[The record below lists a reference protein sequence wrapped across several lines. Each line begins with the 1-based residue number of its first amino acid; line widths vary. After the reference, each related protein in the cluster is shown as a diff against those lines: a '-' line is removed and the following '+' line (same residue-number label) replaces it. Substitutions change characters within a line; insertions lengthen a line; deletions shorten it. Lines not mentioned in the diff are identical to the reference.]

1 MSSKALI
8 VFSSEKNNVSIQ
20 CPKNHK
26 LKDVCQLYAK
36 KMGHDINYYSFEYS
50 GCKVDLELSFD
61 DLALPI
67 DKTDNKM
74 VISVIKI
81 ENEGNYCPYCD
92 KNILLKTKDVD
103 EMTLSNNKIKNYIN
117 EIKNNIEKLIK
128 ICSINSINIQLQNV
142 NIILTSINAQIENY
156 NNNLQK
162 SLKNITKF
170 TPMNVDENKVN
181 LKNDEFQRE
190 NDNKKELYEKQQREK
205 EKESETKKKL
215 KEDEEKRKM
224 EQMKK
229 RLKEEEEKRKM
240 EQMKKQLQE
249 EEKKKKIEQLKQ
261 EEAAKKNEPQ
271 KITPKAKIEINKL
284 KKEQFNEM
292 PKEFTMSSRDFG
304 YACTCTN
311 ALILQQFIYA
321 GTDIAEI
328 PLLLKNNGLY
338 RWPPNTKLV
347 FEKKFKIFGKD
358 VILDSLE
365 PKQEKKFIVKIEGLK
380 DLPLGEYEAGAY
392 FNIKDRNHGNM
403 IKMKITVIKRE
414 VEPKIKYKKEIDRF
428 RDEYGLKEE
437 EYSDD
442 DLYDILLSN
451 DFNLEKAFMCLI
463 GDI

>member
-1 MSSKALI
+1 
-8 VFSSEKNNVSIQ
+8 
-20 CPKNHK
+20 
-26 LKDVCQLYAK
+26 
-36 KMGHDINYYSFEYS
+36 
-50 GCKVDLELSFD
+50 
-61 DLALPI
+61 
-67 DKTDNKM
+67 
-74 VISVIKI
+74 
-81 ENEGNYCPYCD
+81 
-92 KNILLKTKDVD
+92 
-103 EMTLSNNKIKNYIN
+103 
-117 EIKNNIEKLIK
+117 
-128 ICSINSINIQLQNV
+128 
-142 NIILTSINAQIENY
+142 
-156 NNNLQK
+156 
-162 SLKNITKF
+162 
-170 TPMNVDENKVN
+170 
-181 LKNDEFQRE
+181 
-190 NDNKKELYEKQQREK
+190 
-205 EKESETKKKL
+205 
-215 KEDEEKRKM
+215 
-224 EQMKK
+224 
-229 RLKEEEEKRKM
+229 M
-240 EQMKKQLQE
+240 EQMKKQLQEE

-392 FNIKDRNHGNM
+392 FNIKDRNYGNM

>member
-74 VISVIKI
+74 VISVTKI

-117 EIKNNIEKLIK
+117 EIKNSIEKLIK
-128 ICSINSINIQLQNV
+128 ICSINSISIQLQNV

-156 NNNLQK
+156 NNNLKK

-170 TPMNVDENKVN
+170 TPLNIDENKVN
-181 LKNDEFQRE
+181 LKNDEIKKE
-190 NDNKKELYEKQQREK
+190 NDAKKELYEKQQREK
-205 EKESETKKKL
+205 EKELEIKKK
-215 KEDEEKRKM
+215 
-224 EQMKK
+224 
-229 RLKEEEEKRKM
+229 LKEEEEKRKM
-240 EQMKKQLQE
+240 EQKKKQLQEE

-271 KITPKAKIEINKL
+271 KITPKTKIEINKL

>member
-74 VISVIKI
+74 VISVTKI

-103 EMTLSNNKIKNYIN
+103 ELTLSNNKIKNYIN
-117 EIKNNIEKLIK
+117 EIKNSIEKLIK

-142 NIILTSINAQIENY
+142 NIILASINAQIENY

-162 SLKNITKF
+162 SLKNFNKF
-170 TPMNVDENKVN
+170 TPLNVDENKVN
-181 LKNDEFQRE
+181 LKNYEIKKE
-190 NDNKKELYEKQQREK
+190 NDAKKELYEKQQREK
-205 EKESETKKKL
+205 EKELEIKKK
-215 KEDEEKRKM
+215 
-224 EQMKK
+224 
-229 RLKEEEEKRKM
+229 LKEEEEKRKM
-240 EQMKKQLQE
+240 EQMKKQLQEE

-271 KITPKAKIEINKL
+271 KITPKTKIEINKL

>member
-1 MSSKALI
+1 
-8 VFSSEKNNVSIQ
+8 
-20 CPKNHK
+20 
-26 LKDVCQLYAK
+26 
-36 KMGHDINYYSFEYS
+36 
-50 GCKVDLELSFD
+50 
-61 DLALPI
+61 
-67 DKTDNKM
+67 
-74 VISVIKI
+74 
-81 ENEGNYCPYCD
+81 
-92 KNILLKTKDVD
+92 
-103 EMTLSNNKIKNYIN
+103 
-117 EIKNNIEKLIK
+117 
-128 ICSINSINIQLQNV
+128 LQNV
-142 NIILTSINAQIENY
+142 NIILTSINSQIENY
-156 NNNLQK
+156 NNNFQK
-162 SLKNITKF
+162 SLKNFNKF
-170 TPMNVDENKVN
+170 TPLNVDENKVN
-181 LKNDEFQRE
+181 LKNDEIKKE
-190 NDNKKELYEKQQREK
+190 NDAKKELYEKQQREK
-205 EKESETKKKL
+205 EKELEIKKK
-215 KEDEEKRKM
+215 
-224 EQMKK
+224 
-229 RLKEEEEKRKM
+229 LKEEEEKRKM
-240 EQMKKQLQE
+240 EQMKKQLQEE

>member
-67 DKTDNKM
+67 DKRDNKM
-74 VISVIKI
+74 VISVTKI

-103 EMTLSNNKIKNYIN
+103 ELTLSNNKIKNYIN
-117 EIKNNIEKLIK
+117 EIKNSIEKLIK
-128 ICSINSINIQLQNV
+128 ICSINSISIQLQNV
-142 NIILTSINAQIENY
+142 NIILASINAQIENY

-162 SLKNITKF
+162 SLKNFNKF
-170 TPMNVDENKVN
+170 TPLNVDENKVN
-181 LKNDEFQRE
+181 LKNYEIKKE
-190 NDNKKELYEKQQREK
+190 NDTKKELYEKQQREK
-205 EKESETKKKL
+205 EKELEMKKK
-215 KEDEEKRKM
+215 
-224 EQMKK
+224 
-229 RLKEEEEKRKM
+229 LKEEEEKRKM
-240 EQMKKQLQE
+240 EQMKKQLQEE

>member
-74 VISVIKI
+74 VISVTKI

-103 EMTLSNNKIKNYIN
+103 EITLSNNKIKNYIN
-117 EIKNNIEKLIK
+117 EIKNSIEKLIK

-162 SLKNITKF
+162 SLKNFNKF
-170 TPMNVDENKVN
+170 TPLNVDENKVN
-181 LKNDEFQRE
+181 LKNYEIKKE
-190 NDNKKELYEKQQREK
+190 NDAKKELYEKQQREK
-205 EKESETKKKL
+205 EKELEIKKK
-215 KEDEEKRKM
+215 
-224 EQMKK
+224 
-229 RLKEEEEKRKM
+229 LKEEEEKRKM

>member
-36 KMGHDINYYSFEYS
+36 KMGHDINYYSFEHS

-74 VISVIKI
+74 VISVTKI

-117 EIKNNIEKLIK
+117 EIKNSIEKLIK

-162 SLKNITKF
+162 SLKNFNKF
-170 TPMNVDENKVN
+170 TPLNVDENKVN
-181 LKNDEFQRE
+181 LKNYEIKKE
-190 NDNKKELYEKQQREK
+190 NDAKKELYEKQQREK
-205 EKESETKKKL
+205 EKELEIKKK
-215 KEDEEKRKM
+215 
-224 EQMKK
+224 
-229 RLKEEEEKRKM
+229 LKEEEEKRKM
-240 EQMKKQLQE
+240 EQMKKQLQEE

>member
-74 VISVIKI
+74 VISVTKK
-81 ENEGNYCPYCD
+81 ENDGNYCPYCN

-103 EMTLSNNKIKNYIN
+103 ELTLSNNKIKNYIN
-117 EIKNNIEKLIK
+117 EIKNSIEKLIK
-128 ICSINSINIQLQNV
+128 ICSINSIGIQLQNV

-162 SLKNITKF
+162 SLKNFNKF
-170 TPMNVDENKVN
+170 TPLNVDENKVN
-181 LKNDEFQRE
+181 LKNYEIKKE
-190 NDNKKELYEKQQREK
+190 NDAKKELYEKQQREK
-205 EKESETKKKL
+205 EKELEMKKK
-215 KEDEEKRKM
+215 
-224 EQMKK
+224 
-229 RLKEEEEKRKM
+229 LKEEEEKRKM
-240 EQMKKQLQE
+240 EQMKKQLQEE

-271 KITPKAKIEINKL
+271 KITPKAKIKINKL

-292 PKEFTMSSRDFG
+292 PKEFTMSTRDFG

>member
-74 VISVIKI
+74 VISVTKI

-103 EMTLSNNKIKNYIN
+103 ELTLSNNKIKNYIN
-117 EIKNNIEKLIK
+117 EIKNSIEKLIK
-128 ICSINSINIQLQNV
+128 ICSINSISIQLQNV

-162 SLKNITKF
+162 SLKNFNKF
-170 TPMNVDENKVN
+170 TPLNVDENNVN
-181 LKNDEFQRE
+181 LKNYEIKKE
-190 NDNKKELYEKQQREK
+190 NDAKKELYEKQQREK
-205 EKESETKKKL
+205 EKELEIKKK
-215 KEDEEKRKM
+215 
-224 EQMKK
+224 
-229 RLKEEEEKRKM
+229 LKEEEEKRKM
-240 EQMKKQLQE
+240 EQMKKQLQEE

-414 VEPKIKYKKEIDRF
+414 VEPKIKDKKEIDRF

>member
-74 VISVIKI
+74 VISVTKI

-103 EMTLSNNKIKNYIN
+103 ELTLSNNKIKNYIN
-117 EIKNNIEKLIK
+117 EIKNSIEKLIK

-162 SLKNITKF
+162 SLKNFNKF
-170 TPMNVDENKVN
+170 TPLNVDENKVN
-181 LKNDEFQRE
+181 LKNYEIKKE
-190 NDNKKELYEKQQREK
+190 NDAKKELYEKQQREK
-205 EKESETKKKL
+205 EKELEIKKK
-215 KEDEEKRKM
+215 
-224 EQMKK
+224 
-229 RLKEEEEKRKM
+229 LKEEEEKRKV
-240 EQMKKQLQE
+240 EQMKKQLQEE

-380 DLPLGEYEAGAY
+380 NLPLGEYEAGAY

>member
-74 VISVIKI
+74 VISVTKI

-103 EMTLSNNKIKNYIN
+103 ELTLSNNKIKNYIN
-117 EIKNNIEKLIK
+117 EIKNSIEKLIK

-162 SLKNITKF
+162 SLKNFNKF
-170 TPMNVDENKVN
+170 TPLNVDENKVN
-181 LKNDEFQRE
+181 LKNYEIKKE
-190 NDNKKELYEKQQREK
+190 NDAKKELYEKQQREK
-205 EKESETKKKL
+205 EKELEIKKK
-215 KEDEEKRKM
+215 
-224 EQMKK
+224 
-229 RLKEEEEKRKM
+229 LKEEEEKRKM
-240 EQMKKQLQE
+240 EQMKKQLQEE

>member
-67 DKTDNKM
+67 DKADNKI
-74 VISVIKI
+74 VISVTKK
-81 ENEGNYCPYCD
+81 ENDGNYCPYCN

-103 EMTLSNNKIKNYIN
+103 ELTLSNNKIKNYIN
-117 EIKNNIEKLIK
+117 EIKNSIEKLIK

-170 TPMNVDENKVN
+170 TPLNIDENKVN
-181 LKNDEFQRE
+181 LKNDEIKKE
-190 NDNKKELYEKQQREK
+190 NDAKKELYEKQQREK
-205 EKESETKKKL
+205 EKELEMKKK
-215 KEDEEKRKM
+215 
-224 EQMKK
+224 
-229 RLKEEEEKRKM
+229 LKEEEEKRKM
-240 EQMKKQLQE
+240 EQMKKQLQEE

>member
-36 KMGHDINYYSFEYS
+36 KMSHDINYYSFEYS

-67 DKTDNKM
+67 DKADNKI
-74 VISVIKI
+74 VISVTKK
-81 ENEGNYCPYCD
+81 ENDGNYCPYCN

-103 EMTLSNNKIKNYIN
+103 ELTLSNNKIKNYIN
-117 EIKNNIEKLIK
+117 EIKNSIEKLIK
-128 ICSINSINIQLQNV
+128 ICSINSISIQLQNV

-162 SLKNITKF
+162 SLKNFNKF
-170 TPMNVDENKVN
+170 TPLNVDENKVN
-181 LKNDEFQRE
+181 LKNYEIKKE
-190 NDNKKELYEKQQREK
+190 NDAKKELYEKQQREK
-205 EKESETKKKL
+205 EKELEIKKK
-215 KEDEEKRKM
+215 
-224 EQMKK
+224 
-229 RLKEEEEKRKM
+229 LKEEEEKRKM